1 MFHFWRN
8 SLVLNCL
15 ILNKDN
21 SKPVNYVVMKP
32 GEKCNLRSVFK
43 ELQGWKPWVKRGCIA
58 LESSEISAMILFW
71 KERTLLWKGTMK
83 TRSKLNIAEL
93 LGTLKNLGKHCRKKK
108 WTLKCGSNFP
118 RDKGCEEIWETETL
132 QGTGAFSRAPH
143 FNHFS
148 RATSIT
154 ANWTQTCKTLEG
166 RKVWAKSSVQPNWS
180 SSTQPADKHLKIC
193 KKSEN
198 TILMSLF
205 RGTC

>member
-132 QGTGAFSRAPH
+132 QGTGAFSRGPYQK
-143 FNHFS
+143 FITV
-148 RATSIT
+148 ATESSPSPTFQPLLQGNKHYCKLDPNLQDPRRKESMSQEFCPAKLIFKYT
-154 ANWTQTCKTLEG
+154 AC
-166 RKVWAKSSVQPNWS
+166 R
-180 SSTQPADKHLKIC
+180 
-193 KKSEN
+193 
-198 TILMSLF
+198 
-205 RGTC
+205 